1 MVIILIIMVITLIIM
16 VITMERE
23 LIMDFIKP
31 SISVMV
37 IKLVLE
43 IELNL
48 VASEQL
54 IMEHVTNEQLE
65 VTNELPEV
73 TNDKLGI
80 INDKLEVTNE
90 QPKVTK
96 WIILTLLASSLISK
110 HCFKLVLFLA
120 IQLLVMVHVFLL
132 LRSLMA
138 IKQRFKVS
146 TNKHC

>member
-1 MVIILIIMVITLIIM
+1 MVITLIIM

-23 LIMDFIKP
+23 LIMDFIIKP

>member
-1 MVIILIIMVITLIIM
+1 MVITLIIM

-23 LIMDFIKP
+23 LIMDFIIKP

-54 IMEHVTNEQLE
+54 IMEHATYEQLGFTNEQ
-65 VTNELPEV
+65 PEV

-110 HCFKLVLFLA
+110 HCFKLVMFLA
-120 IQLLVMVHVFLL
+120 IQFLVMVHVFLL

-146 TNKHC
+146 INS

>member
-1 MVIILIIMVITLIIM
+1 MVITLIIM

-23 LIMDFIKP
+23 LIMDFIIKP

-54 IMEHVTNEQLE
+54 IMEHFTNEQLE
-65 VTNELPEV
+65 VTNEQPEVINEQLGVTNEQPEV

-80 INDKLEVTNE
+80 TDDKLGVINE

-96 WIILTLLASSLISK
+96 
-110 HCFKLVLFLA
+110 
-120 IQLLVMVHVFLL
+120 
-132 LRSLMA
+132 
-138 IKQRFKVS
+138 
-146 TNKHC
+146 